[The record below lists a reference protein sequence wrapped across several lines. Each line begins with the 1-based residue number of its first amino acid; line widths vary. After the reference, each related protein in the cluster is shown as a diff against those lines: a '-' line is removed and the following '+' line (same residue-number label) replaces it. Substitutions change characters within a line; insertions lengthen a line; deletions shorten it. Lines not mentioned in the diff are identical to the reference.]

1 MLGTEQIQL
10 ILQNEME
17 ISVKKK
23 IFMIATG
30 GTIASVQSK
39 NGLTPGITSDE
50 IISYIPMVS
59 EYCEID
65 TIQLFNIDSTNVYH
79 KHWVEIAKCIQ
90 KHYDKYDGFV
100 VTHGTDTMAYTAA
113 ALSYMIQQSPK
124 PIAITG
130 SQISIAAENTDAR
143 DNLLNAFIYASDD
156 KACGVHLIFDNKVI
170 LGTRARKSRTKSYNA
185 FASIDYPEIAIFKDH
200 HLYYYIEEKQ
210 SMGPIYSFE
219 LNARIFVL
227 KMIPGVS
234 SDIFGYL
241 KEHYDAIIMEGF
253 GVGGVPKYEDEHF
266 EEAIH
271 DWVDSGKILVITT
284 QVAHEGSDMEVY
296 AVGQKIKLKYS
307 LIEAFDMTTEAI
319 VTKLMWILG
328 KTKNPQ
334 EVRELFYEP
343 VAKDILV

>member
-1 MLGTEQIQL
+1 MA
-10 ILQNEME
+10 
-17 ISVKKK
+17 KKR

-50 IISYIPMVS
+50 IVGYIPRVS
-59 EYCEID
+59 DYCEIH
-65 TIQLFNIDSTNVYH
+65 TVQLFNLDSTNIYY
-79 KHWVEIAKCIQ
+79 KHWIALVECIRE
-90 KHYDKYDGFV
+90 HYEEYDGFV

-113 ALSYMIQQSPK
+113 ALSYMIQNSPK
-124 PIAITG
+124 PIVITG

-143 DNLLNAFIYASDD
+143 DNLLNAFIYAADD

-200 HLYYYIEEKQ
+200 HLYYYIEEQINPVMKETLMKPEF
-210 SMGPIYSFE
+210 SVK
-219 LNARIFVL
+219 LNPRVFVL
-227 KMIPGVS
+227 KMIPGIS
-234 SDIFGYL
+234 SDIFGFL

-253 GVGGVPKYEDEHF
+253 GVGGVPRYDTEHF
-266 EEAIH
+266 DEAID
-271 DWVDSGKILVITT
+271 DWVNSGKILVITT

-296 AVGQKIKLKYS
+296 AVGQKIKQKYS

-319 VTKLMWILG
+319 VTKLMWIMG
-328 KTKNPQ
+328 KTEEPERIK
-334 EVRELFYEP
+334 ELFYEP
-343 VAKDILV
+343 VAKDILK